1 MVPCLGASFQPPS
14 LLMQRVMTLGVCFVL
29 FLFLLSH
36 YIFIF
41 VPRCYSAQKLKV
53 QLGKHCI
60 CVASRGN
67 HFPKRSSVTWLVVPS
82 REGSFQGAKGSNLLC
97 LEKHLSQRWWLIIP
111 NWLLSAELPRRLAG
125 SAQCRNLPS
134 SLKTRIP
141 TEPAWSYFLFKETE
155 IIVICGVLSSR
166 WYFPVVL
173 NASY

>member
-1 MVPCLGASFQPPS
+1 MPVVCFMVPCLGASFQPPS

-53 QLGKHCI
+53 QLRKHCI

-67 HFPKRSSVTWLVVPS
+67 HFPNRSSVTWLVVPS

-125 SAQCRNLPS
+125 SAQCRKSPLLSKDPNPYRT
-134 SLKTRIP
+134 SL
-141 TEPAWSYFLFKETE
+141 EL
-155 IIVICGVLSSR
+155 LS
-166 WYFPVVL
+166 L
-173 NASY
+173 QGD